1 MARRAKQEQQHISLP
16 SAALAEGVQ
25 APELHVLAVAEIQP
39 AAHNPRSDA
48 ASDLDGL
55 IASLASEREPYLVQP
70 PLVEQLQSGTY
81 RLISGERRVRAI
93 TAAGWQQV
101 ACLVQP
107 PISPIVA
114 HSMRVVENLHRVEL
128 HPLDSAI
135 ALKIA
140 WLTENGLALGAK
152 EVIHAILAK
161 EQQPLDT
168 LLELETVTK
177 EAGFAPTAPPIPWQA
192 LLDRLGL
199 AIKRER
205 LDKLLRVLA
214 LTPQVI
220 ELVRPLR
227 LSEASLRAMGT
238 LDDEDQLTL
247 ARAIQTDQHL
257 QSRIRRI
264 ARRVKQK
271 GYPIAKA
278 IAEAQ
283 GRIYDPNH
291 PDSGE
296 AIGLEDLF
304 DDLEEIDERRAG
316 EGQRSGRARNRDDD
330 SDFSDDEAKEEAQE
344 LGPEGA
350 DAVLRLL
357 DLAEQLRGAITT
369 IRKQSGGRAPS
380 ELPPP
385 WGEIAQ
391 EARTLIEQAFHTS
404 L

>member
-1 MARRAKQEQQHISLP
+1 MARRKREQQNAVALP

-39 AAHNPRSDA
+39 ALQNPRSDV

-70 PLVEQLQSGTY
+70 PLVERLPSGAY
-81 RLISGERRVRAI
+81 RLISGERRIRAV
-93 TAAGWQQV
+93 TAAGWKQI

-107 PISPIVA
+107 AISPIVA

-140 WLTENGLALGAK
+140 WLTENMLALGAK
-152 EVIHAILAK
+152 EAVEGCLAK
-161 EQQPLDT
+161 EQPPLET
-168 LLELETVTK
+168 LRELERVAEEVGVQIYRPK
-177 EAGFAPTAPPIPWQA
+177 VPWQA

-220 ELVRPLR
+220 ELVRPLD
-227 LSEASLRAMGT
+227 LSEAALRAMGT
-238 LDDEDQLTL
+238 LDDDDQLTL
-247 ARAIQTDQHL
+247 ARAIQRDEHL

-283 GRIYDPNH
+283 GRIYDPTH
-291 PDSGE
+291 PEGGE
-296 AIGLEDLF
+296 AITLDDLF
-304 DDLEEIDERRAG
+304 DDLEVDREETSS
-316 EGQRSGRARNRDDD
+316 EQEEKRSARARSLEEDRE
-330 SDFSDDEAKEEAQE
+330 DEAEDDTEAE
-344 LGPEGA
+344 IGPEGA

-357 DLAEQLRGAITT
+357 DLAEQLRTTVAT
-369 IRKQSGGRAPS
+369 IRKQHGGRAPS
-380 ELPPP
+380 QLPPP

-391 EARTLIEQAFHTS
+391 EAQAIIEQALS
-404 L
+404 K

>member
-1 MARRAKQEQQHISLP
+1 MARRKREQQSAVALP

-25 APELHVLAVAEIQP
+25 APELHVLAVAEIQT
-39 AAHNPRSDA
+39 AFQNPRSDA

-70 PLVEQLQSGTY
+70 PLVERLPSGIY
-81 RLISGERRVRAI
+81 RLISGERRLRAV

-107 PISPIVA
+107 HISPIVA

-140 WLTENGLALGAK
+140 WLTENALALGAE
-152 EVIHAILAK
+152 EVINETLAK
-161 EQQPLDT
+161 EQPPLVT
-168 LLELETVTK
+168 LLELERVAEEVGVQIYRPK
-177 EAGFAPTAPPIPWQA
+177 VPWQA

-220 ELVRPLR
+220 ELVRPLS
-227 LSEASLRAMGT
+227 LSEAALRAMGT
-238 LDDEDQLTL
+238 LDDEDQHVL
-247 ARAIQTDQHL
+247 AKAIQTDEHL

-283 GRIYDPNH
+283 GRIYDPHH
-291 PDSGE
+291 PEGGE
-296 AIGLEDLF
+296 AIGTDELFEDL
-304 DDLEEIDERRAG
+304 EIYEQAIG
-316 EGQRSGRARNRDDD
+316 EGDGRSDRL
-330 SDFSDDEAKEEAQE
+330 SDANAHPGDEQEEEGSSEE

-357 DLAEQLRGAITT
+357 DLAEQLRGAVAT

-391 EARTLIEQAFHTS
+391 EAHTMIEQAFSHTS
-404 L
+404 

>member
-1 MARRAKQEQQHISLP
+1 MAKRAKREQHISLP
-16 SAALAEGVQ
+16 SASLAGGLQ

-39 AAHNPRSDA
+39 ARQNPRSDA
-48 ASDLDGL
+48 ASDLEGL

-70 PLVEQLQSGTY
+70 PLVERLPTGVY
-81 RLISGERRVRAI
+81 RLISGERRLRAV

-107 PISPIVA
+107 AISPVVA

-140 WLTENGLALGAK
+140 WLTENGLALGA
-152 EVIHAILAK
+152 EEAITATLAK
-161 EQQPLDT
+161 EQAPLAT
-168 LLELETVTK
+168 LLELGTVAK

-214 LTPQVI
+214 LTPEVI
-220 ELVRPLR
+220 ELVRPLG

-238 LDDEDQLTL
+238 LEDDDQLIL
-247 ARAIQTDQHL
+247 ARAIQSDTHL

-291 PDSGE
+291 PEGGE
-296 AIGLEDLF
+296 NVTLDDLFEDL
-304 DDLEEIDERRAG
+304 EIDEG
-316 EGQRSGRARNRDDD
+316 EEGKERSGRARNQDDD
-330 SDFSDDEAKEEAQE
+330 TNLGDEEEEQGSSEE

-357 DLAEQLRGAITT
+357 DLAEQLRGAVAT
-369 IRKQSGGRAPS
+369 IRQQSGGRAPS
-380 ELPPP
+380 QLPPP
-385 WGEIAQ
+385 WGEIAE
-391 EARTLIEQAFHTS
+391 EAHTIIKQAFSHRP
-404 L
+404 

>member
-39 AAHNPRSDA
+39 ALQNPRSDA

-55 IASLASEREPYLVQP
+55 IASLASEHEPYLVQP
-70 PLVEQLQSGTY
+70 PLVEKLAQGGY

-93 TAAGWQQV
+93 TAAGWQHV

-107 PISPIVA
+107 HISPILA

-140 WLTENGLALGAK
+140 WLTENGLALGA
-152 EVIHAILAK
+152 EEAIHATLAK
-161 EQQPLDT
+161 EQPPLAT
-168 LLELETVTK
+168 LLELGAVTK
-177 EAGFAPTAPPIPWQA
+177 EAGFAPTAPPVPWQA

-220 ELVRPLR
+220 ELVRPLS

-238 LDDEDQLTL
+238 LDDDDQLTL
-247 ARAIQTDQHL
+247 ARAIQTDEHL

-291 PDSGE
+291 PDGGE
-296 AIGLEDLF
+296 AIGIDDLF
-304 DDLEEIDERRAG
+304 DDLKLDEQTEQPAGSGPAEGLENPEEQEEERSS
-316 EGQRSGRARNRDDD
+316 E
-330 SDFSDDEAKEEAQE
+330 E

-369 IRKQSGGRAPS
+369 IRKQSGGRAPR

-391 EARTLIEQAFHTS
+391 EAQAMIEQALS
-404 L
+404 K

>member
-1 MARRAKQEQQHISLP
+1 MARRKRDPENAVALP

-25 APELHVLAVAEIQP
+25 APELHVLVVAEIQP
-39 AAHNPRSDA
+39 ATQNPRSDA

-70 PLVEQLQSGTY
+70 PLVERLPSGAY
-81 RLISGERRVRAI
+81 RLISGERRLRAV
-93 TAAGWQQV
+93 TAAGWKQI

-107 PISPIVA
+107 HISPIVA

-140 WLTENGLALGAK
+140 WLTENGLALGA
-152 EVIHAILAK
+152 EAAIHATLAK
-161 EQQPLDT
+161 EQPPLAT
-168 LLELETVTK
+168 LLELGAVTK

-220 ELVRPLR
+220 ELVRPLS

-238 LDDEDQLTL
+238 LDDDDQLTL
-247 ARAIQTDQHL
+247 ARAIQTDEHL

-283 GRIYDPNH
+283 GRIYDPHH
-291 PDSGE
+291 PEGGE
-296 AIGLEDLF
+296 AIGIDDLF
-304 DDLEEIDERRAG
+304 DDLEIDESGGG
-316 EGQRSGRARNRDDD
+316 ETRSGRARNEGE
-330 SDFSDDEAKEEAQE
+330 SDEEEEESSAE
-344 LGPEGA
+344 LGTEGA

-357 DLAEQLRGAITT
+357 DLAEQLRGAVAT

-391 EARTLIEQAFHTS
+391 EAQAIIEQALS
-404 L
+404 K

>member
-1 MARRAKQEQQHISLP
+1 MARRKRDPENAVALP

-70 PLVEQLQSGTY
+70 PLVERLPTGTY
-81 RLISGERRVRAI
+81 RLISGERRLWAI

-101 ACLVQP
+101 ACLVQSH
-107 PISPIVA
+107 ISPIVA

-140 WLTENGLALGAK
+140 WLTENMLALGAK
-152 EVIHAILAK
+152 EAVEGCLAK
-161 EQQPLDT
+161 EQPPFDT
-168 LLELETVTK
+168 LRELEQRSK
-177 EAGFAPTAPPIPWQA
+177 EVGFAPTAPPVPWQA

-220 ELVRPLR
+220 ELVRPLS

-238 LDDEDQLTL
+238 LDDDDQLTL
-247 ARAIQTDQHL
+247 ARAIQSDAHL

-283 GRIYDPNH
+283 GRIYDPHH
-291 PDSGE
+291 PEGGE
-296 AIGLEDLF
+296 AIGIDDLFEDL
-304 DDLEEIDERRAG
+304 EIDEQVVA
-316 EGQRSGRARNRDDD
+316 EGRSGRARNEGE
-330 SDFSDDEAKEEAQE
+330 SDEEEEEPSAE
-344 LGPEGA
+344 LGAEGA

-369 IRKQSGGRAPS
+369 IRKQSGGRAPR

-391 EARTLIEQAFHTS
+391 EAQAMIEQALS
-404 L
+404 K

>member
-1 MARRAKQEQQHISLP
+1 MARRKRDPENAVALP

-25 APELHVLAVAEIQP
+25 APELHVLAVAVIQP
-39 AAHNPRSDA
+39 ALQNPRSDA

-70 PLVEQLQSGTY
+70 PLVERLQSGTY
-81 RLISGERRVRAI
+81 RLISGERRLRAV

-107 PISPIVA
+107 EISPIVA

-152 EVIHAILAK
+152 EAIHTTLAK
-161 EQQPLDT
+161 EQPPLAT
-168 LLELETVTK
+168 LLELGAVSK
-177 EAGFAPTAPPIPWQA
+177 EAGFAPTAPPVPWQA

-220 ELVRPLR
+220 ELVRPLG

-238 LDDEDQLTL
+238 LDDDDQLTL

-291 PDSGE
+291 PDGGE
-296 AIGLEDLF
+296 AIGIDDLF
-304 DDLEEIDERRAG
+304 DDLGEEEG
-316 EGQRSGRARNRDDD
+316 EARSGRARNEGE
-330 SDFSDDEAKEEAQE
+330 SDEEAEEPSAE
-344 LGPEGA
+344 LGAEGA

-391 EARTLIEQAFHTS
+391 EAHTIIEQAFHTS